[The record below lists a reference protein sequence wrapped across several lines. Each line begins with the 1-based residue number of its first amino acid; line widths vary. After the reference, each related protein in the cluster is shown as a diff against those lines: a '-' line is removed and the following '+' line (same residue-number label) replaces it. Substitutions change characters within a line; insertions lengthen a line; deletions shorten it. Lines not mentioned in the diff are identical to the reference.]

1 MTQAN
6 RTEKGFV
13 RVRGTKLY
21 YEMAGEGHPLL
32 LLHGGL
38 LDHRMWEQQFE
49 AFARHYR
56 VVRYDIR
63 GFGASEMSGTAY
75 ADERDLYDL
84 LVYLDIDK
92 TYLLGLSLGG
102 SIAIDFTL
110 EHPQKVAGL
119 ILAAASV
126 GGYDNYSPEAI
137 ERQHRIEAAIEQRD
151 VPRLFEL
158 WASDPMMPQ
167 ADENPEAHRRYRAML
182 KDYTFV
188 HYLNPAPQQELDPP
202 AIEQLMEIRVPTLV
216 LVGDQD
222 TLESQAI
229 AELFEVGILDVK
241 KVTLPGARH
250 MLNMERPETF
260 NRAVLTFLHRLDNL

>member
-92 TYLLGLSLGG
+92 
-102 SIAIDFTL
+102 
-110 EHPQKVAGL
+110 
-119 ILAAASV
+119 
-126 GGYDNYSPEAI
+126 
-137 ERQHRIEAAIEQRD
+137 
-151 VPRLFEL
+151 
-158 WASDPMMPQ
+158 
-167 ADENPEAHRRYRAML
+167 
-182 KDYTFV
+182 
-188 HYLNPAPQQELDPP
+188 
-202 AIEQLMEIRVPTLV
+202 
-216 LVGDQD
+216 
-222 TLESQAI
+222 
-229 AELFEVGILDVK
+229 
-241 KVTLPGARH
+241 
-250 MLNMERPETF
+250 
-260 NRAVLTFLHRLDNL
+260 